1 MNIIDI
7 IVALVFATITIFI
20 VAKTTFFK
28 IPKASNKLSVL
39 LWCIKLIATLTFF
52 LTYTFYE
59 PYAKGNDSIVYYKD
73 GKKLN
78 EIAYKNPPRFF
89 RTMLG
94 IQNQDDEVALK
105 NLNYWNRSFQT
116 VVPNDN
122 RTIIRINALLH
133 FISFGSYLAH
143 LILMSFFAFLGLMAL
158 YKATLLFFPK
168 LKISALLPFFLIP
181 STIFWSSGNIKEPI
195 LILAMGFSILYFV
208 KLITKFDYKELLG
221 FTLFMLLLF
230 FIKSYIFFL
239 LLPLIFSYLLQQ
251 KIKFKRVWLTY
262 FGVYFILILSGLTIG
277 YLFPEYSFTYLIY
290 DKNSCFID
298 MTQTFGAGS
307 GFDIPELE
315 DNIFSLIIHTPLALF
330 NSLTR
335 PFIWEADIWTKM
347 LAALENIA
355 LITLLIVL
363 IYKTNFK
370 EMTKSSSF
378 WFYIIFAISI
388 LVLSGLVTSNMG
400 ALVRYKSPALP
411 FIFISFMA
419 FMKKPK
425 FDKKIYKLL
434 LK

>member
-1 MNIIDI
+1 MDVWEIVVAIIFAVIIGIITAKAKFFKFHKSDKNI
-7 IVALVFATITIFI
+7 ALALWGLKLVATII
-20 VAKTTFFK
+20 
-28 IPKASNKLSVL
+28 
-39 LWCIKLIATLTFF
+39 FF
-52 LTYTFYE
+52 LIYTFYE
-59 PYAKGNDSIVYYKD
+59 PYKKGNDSIVYFRD
-73 GKKLN
+73 GQKLN
-78 EIAYKNPPRFF
+78 QIAYENPVSFLRI
-89 RTMLG
+89 MSGL
-94 IQNQDDEVALK
+94 QNADEEEKLASLS
-105 NLNYWNRSFQT
+105 YWNRSFKT

-143 LILMSFFAFLGLMAL
+143 LVLMSFFAFLGLMAL
-158 YKATLLFFPK
+158 YKSTILLFPNMQWWA
-168 LKISALLPFFLIP
+168 ILPIFAIP

-195 LILAMGFSILYFV
+195 LIFAMGFSILYFV

>member
-1 MNIIDI
+1 MQWWAI
-7 IVALVFATITIFI
+7 LPIFI
-20 VAKTTFFK
+20 
-28 IPKASNKLSVL
+28 
-39 LWCIKLIATLTFF
+39 
-52 LTYTFYE
+52 
-59 PYAKGNDSIVYYKD
+59 
-73 GKKLN
+73 
-78 EIAYKNPPRFF
+78 
-89 RTMLG
+89 
-94 IQNQDDEVALK
+94 
-105 NLNYWNRSFQT
+105 
-116 VVPNDN
+116 
-122 RTIIRINALLH
+122 
-133 FISFGSYLAH
+133 
-143 LILMSFFAFLGLMAL
+143 
-158 YKATLLFFPK
+158 
-168 LKISALLPFFLIP
+168 IP

-195 LILAMGFSILYFV
+195 LIFAMGFSILYFI
-208 KLITKFDYKELLG
+208 KLNIKFDYKKLIG

-239 LLPLIFSYLLQQ
+239 LLPLMLSYLLQQ
-251 KIKFKRVWLTY
+251 KFHFKRVWLTY

>member
-1 MNIIDI
+1 MDVWEILVAIIFAVIIGIITAKTKFFKFHKSDKNI
-7 IVALVFATITIFI
+7 ALALWGLKLVATII
-20 VAKTTFFK
+20 
-28 IPKASNKLSVL
+28 
-39 LWCIKLIATLTFF
+39 FF
-52 LTYTFYE
+52 LIYTFYE
-59 PYAKGNDSIVYYKD
+59 PYKKGNDSIVYFRD
-73 GKKLN
+73 GQKLN
-78 EIAYKNPPRFF
+78 QIAYENPASFLRI
-89 RTMLG
+89 MSGL
-94 IQNQDDEVALK
+94 QNAEEEEKLA
-105 NLNYWNRSFQT
+105 NLSYWNRSFKT

-158 YKATLLFFPK
+158 YKSTILLFPNMQWWA
-168 LKISALLPFFLIP
+168 ILPIFIIP

-195 LILAMGFSILYFV
+195 LIFAMGFSILYFV
-208 KLITKFDYKELLG
+208 KLITKFNYKKLTG

-239 LLPLIFSYLLQQ
+239 LLPLMLSYLLQQ
-251 KIKFKRVWLTY
+251 KFHFKKVWLTY
-262 FGVYFILILSGLTIG
+262 FGVYFVLILSGLLVG
-277 YLFPEYSFTYLIY
+277 YIFPAYSFTYLIY

-315 DNIFSLIIHTPLALF
+315 DNVFSLIIHTPLALF

-335 PFIWEADIWTKM
+335 PFIWEADIWTKL
-347 LAALENIA
+347 LAALENIVV
-355 LITLLIVL
+355 LLSI
-363 IYKTNFK
+363 IYLLFK
-370 EMTKSSSF
+370 VKYREMLKSSNF
-378 WFYIIFAISI
+378 WFYFLFAISLLI
-388 LVLSGLVTSNMG
+388 LSGLVTSNMG

-425 FDKKIYKLL
+425 FDEKIYKLL